1 MNTSIN
7 IKHATDIIVKS
18 IKAWEK
24 LGRQTHPIVLEG
36 SPGLGKSAIW
46 EQIANR
52 LGYQFEVSQPAL
64 DEPAD
69 YKGIPYIVEGF
80 ADFFAPARLRLMCEA
95 TQPIL
100 WLFDDLG
107 HTPRGVQAAL
117 MHLVH
122 AREIGGRK
130 ISDNVFFAFATNSKK
145 DKAGVNPIISPLAD
159 RLTKLEVH
167 ADIKSWSTWAM
178 EAGFKPEDIAF
189 LRFKPECLDNLKPNT
204 DFIKGGTPRSW
215 TNVFQYTKAGIV
227 DELLIAGDVG
237 MANASEYMAFQAL
250 LRELPNIDAMFLNPE
265 GAQIPTKPSILFAL
279 SGAIVSRAEVANLD
293 VVLKLVNRI
302 PKDFQV
308 WVMKDIATRIPEAQ
322 STTSFLN
329 WFMDNQDVVL

>member
-1 MNTSIN
+1 MNTSI
-7 IKHATDIIVKS
+7 S
-18 IKAWEK
+18 IKQASTTINNAIASWK
-24 LGRQTHPIVLEG
+24 RRGRQTHPIILEG

-46 EQIANR
+46 EQIAKQNDLR
-52 LGYQFEVSQPAL
+52 FEVSQPAL
-64 DEPAD
+64 DEPTD
-69 YKGIPYIVEGF
+69 YKGIPFVQDGF
-80 ADFFAPARLRLMCEA
+80 ADFFAPARLKLMCE
-95 TQPIL
+95 TTEPIL

-130 ISDNVFFAFATNSKK
+130 ISDNVFFCFATNSKK

-167 ADIKSWSTWAM
+167 CDLKGWCEWALG
-178 EAGFKPEDIAF
+178 EGINPVDIAF
-189 LRFKPECLDNLKPNT
+189 IRFKPEVLDNFKPNT

-215 TNVFQYTKAGIV
+215 ANVFGYTRDGIT

-237 MANASEYMAFQAL
+237 MANASEYMAFVRL
-250 LRELPNIDAMFLNPE
+250 MNELPSLDELLMDPKNCVL
-265 GAQIPTKPSILFAL
+265 PTKPSLLFAL
-279 SGAIVSRAEVANLD
+279 SGAIVARTTKENID
-293 VVLKLVNRI
+293 NMMEIINRI

-308 WVMKDIATRIPEAQ
+308 WVMKDIRNKVPDIE
-322 STTSFLN
+322 STSAVLA
-329 WFMDNQDVVL
+329 WFISNQDVIL